1 MAPMEEMSCLSNS
14 GIQFAPPS
22 VVFQTPPATAPK
34 YHVFG
39 SPKTPSMASARP
51 PRNGPT
57 CRQRMPL
64 KSFGSTCGAVAGETA
79 GEGDGAAEM
88 VPPKMMKA
96 KAAKLAANRNE
107 GRKIM
112 ARKLQE
118 VCARFN
124 YNRSDWEIRRNAPER
139 EAERMEESEALP
151 FSIRLF
157 RFARGSIQPGLAG
170 SFLGQMDPPNLPL
183 RAFSLPD
190 RFAAAYVLCWHSR
203 ASPFLL

>member
-1 MAPMEEMSCLSNS
+1 MEEMSSLSNT

-64 KSFGSTCGAVAGETA
+64 NSFGSTCGAGVAEAA

-88 VPPKMMKA
+88 VPARMMKVT
-96 KAAKLAANRNE
+96 AKLAAKRDE
-107 GRKIM
+107 RRKIM

-118 VCARFN
+118 FRARFN
-124 YNRSDWEIRRNAPER
+124 YNRSDWEIRRNALER
-139 EAERMEESEALP
+139 EAEQMEEPEQLA

-157 RFARGSIQPGLAG
+157 RLAQGSIQLGLAC
-170 SFLGQMDPPNLPL
+170 SF
-183 RAFSLPD
+183 
-190 RFAAAYVLCWHSR
+190 
-203 ASPFLL
+203 

>member
-1 MAPMEEMSCLSNS
+1 MAPIEEMSCLSNS

-64 KSFGSTCGAVAGETA
+64 KSFGSTCGAGVGETVVEA
-79 GEGDGAAEM
+79 DGAAEI
-88 VPPKMMKA
+88 VPARTTKVT
-96 KAAKLAANRNE
+96 AAKLAANCDD

-112 ARKLQE
+112 ARKLQAFR
-118 VCARFN
+118 ARFN
-124 YNRSDWEIRRNAPER
+124 YNRSDWEVTRNAPER
-139 EAERMEESEALP
+139 KAEEMEEPELVT

-157 RFARGSIQPGLAG
+157 GLAQG
-170 SFLGQMDPPNLPL
+170 STQPALACSFLGRTVRPNSSP
-183 RAFSLPD
+183 RVFSLLD
-190 RFAAAYVLCWHSR
+190 RFAAACALY
-203 ASPFLL
+203 

>member
-1 MAPMEEMSCLSNS
+1 MAPIEEMSCLSNS

-39 SPKTPSMASARP
+39 SPKTPSIASARP

-57 CRQRMPL
+57 CRHRMPL
-64 KSFGSTCGAVAGETA
+64 KSFGSTCGAGVAETA

-88 VPPKMMKA
+88 VPARTMKVT
-96 KAAKLAANRNE
+96 AAKLAAKRDDR
-107 GRKIM
+107 RKIM

-118 VCARFN
+118 FRARFN

-139 EAERMEESEALP
+139 EAEQMEEPELLA

-157 RFARGSIQPGLAG
+157 RLAQGSIQPALAC
-170 SFLGQMDPPNLPL
+170 S
-183 RAFSLPD
+183 
-190 RFAAAYVLCWHSR
+190 
-203 ASPFLL
+203 